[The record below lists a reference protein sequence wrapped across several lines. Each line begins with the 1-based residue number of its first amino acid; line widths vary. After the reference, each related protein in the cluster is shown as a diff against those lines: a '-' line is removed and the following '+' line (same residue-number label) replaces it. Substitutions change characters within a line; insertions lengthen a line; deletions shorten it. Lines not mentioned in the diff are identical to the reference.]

1 MKQFLIFIVGVL
13 SMFIAMAG
21 LICGIQA
28 VATGIGF
35 IVLCGILFMIVWT
48 GIIVDWFKNKR
59 YLDLVERLL
68 GGE

>member
-1 MKQFLIFIVGVL
+1 MKQVLIFIVGVF

-35 IVLCGILFMIVWT
+35 LVLCGILFMIVWT
-48 GIIVDWFKNKR
+48 GIVVDWFKNKR
-59 YLDLVERLL
+59 YLALVDKML